1 MRKTIQEEIL
11 RCVRRLCRERGQW
24 TFRTEEVVLALPH
37 LNASSVRTHVGSR
50 CCVNAPKNHP
60 HKWDYFRRVGRGLYE
75 LRSAYRKER
84 PGTRSTGSGGSSQ
97 SPGLAAEPQPRY
109 QAGRRLTQRAVIHA
123 AVFKEDQAYVAECLE
138 IAVVTQGRTMD
149 EVLDNLKEAIALH
162 LEGEDPETLGLSP
175 SAHLVVTY
183 ELPLQNVFTA

>member
-1 MRKTIQEEIL
+1 MSVQEEIL

-37 LNASSVRTHVGSR
+37 LNANSVRTHVGSR

-75 LRSAYRKER
+75 LRSTYRKEP
-84 PGTRSTGSGGSSQ
+84 PGPGSSRSGVSTQ
-97 SPGLAAEPQPRY
+97 SAGQAAEPRPQY
-109 QAGRRLTQRAVIHA
+109 LTSRRLARREVIHA
-123 AVFKEDQAYVAECLE
+123 AVFKEDRAYVAECLE

-149 EVLDNLKEAIALH
+149 EVLHNLKEAIALH
-162 LEGEDPETLGLSP
+162 LEGEDLETLGLSASP
-175 SAHLVVTY
+175 HLEVTC
-183 ELPLQNVFTA
+183 EIPLQNVPPA